1 MDKLKAKIR
10 DQEEVQLKERQE
22 LEDTLR
28 RETEQLRLAKEK
40 VRIFDKD
47 ENGTT
52 RLIAP
57 RHIAKQQRIAAG
69 STVVSHSFS
78 LAVNANVSH
87 LGLTTNK

>member
-1 MDKLKAKIR
+1 MLDKLKAKIR

-57 RHIAKQQRIAAG
+57 RHIAKQQRIA
-69 STVVSHSFS
+69 VVSHSFS